1 MKNFNQEI
9 EHIPYDDK
17 VLSGMSPDEANACND
32 ALDNMNSKGEAGSLL
47 TNSFGFGTSDWSYRR
62 QS

>member
-1 MKNFNQEI
+1 MKFSNQEI

-17 VLSGMSPDEANACND
+17 LLSSLSADEANACNA
-32 ALDNMNSKGEAGSLL
+32 ALDKINSKGEAGSLL